1 MKIKEIIIRIL
12 GSFIDKVFRL
22 VSIYKTLRI
31 NDMLGKGERIIA
43 FPYTI
48 RGIENIIAESPINI
62 GPNSTIY
69 TTGAKLIIKKHF
81 ISGPNLTIITGDHHY
96 MIGKFVDEIS
106 EIDKLPENDKD
117 VIIEEDVWC
126 GANVCI
132 LKGVTIGRG
141 TIVAAG
147 SVVTRSC
154 PPYSI
159 IGGVPAKV
167 IRMKFTEEQI
177 KQHEQILY
185 DLK

>member
-12 GSFIDKVFRL
+12 GPFMDKVFRL
-22 VSIYKTLRI
+22 VSIYKTLSI
-31 NDMLGKGERIIA
+31 NDMLGKGERTIA

-106 EIDKLPENDKD
+106 EKDKLPENDKD

-126 GANVCI
+126 GANVII

-141 TIVAAG
+141 SIVAAG

-177 KQHEQILY
+177 KQHEQNLY